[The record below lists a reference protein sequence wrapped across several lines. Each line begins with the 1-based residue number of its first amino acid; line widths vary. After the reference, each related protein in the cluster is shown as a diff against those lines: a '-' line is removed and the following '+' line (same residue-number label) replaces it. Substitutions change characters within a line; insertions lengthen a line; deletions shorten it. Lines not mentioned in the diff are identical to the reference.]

1 MKNKMHN
8 KRLQKTTAANRKRT
22 GTVLI
27 VTIWIVLI
35 LAGLVLVLSRTIRVD
50 AIGTANCVS
59 AMEAEAIVNG
69 AIEYVLSKVTNDRE
83 SDVDYGASSYEQM
96 QLGQGYFWVMRPNL
110 SDDKNHDYGLTDEAG
125 KINLNSAS
133 LEMLLKLPSM
143 TSELANAII
152 DWRDSD
158 NEISPGGAESE
169 YYLLL
174 NNPYN
179 CKNSLLETVEEVLLV
194 KGGQQNYLY
203 GEDLNRNG
211 VLEWNENDAQQSP
224 PSDNSNGKL
233 DPGFLNYVTV
243 YSYEMNQGSQELT
256 NVNSFRSQGDLLKI
270 IREVVDNSESFQIMD
285 NIRAGNPFQN
295 LIDFYFKSGIKY
307 ESFLK
312 IEDKLTTSNETKRVG
327 LVNINNAPT
336 EVLLCLPGLEQSD
349 VDAIV
354 DKRSDSENDTSSI
367 LWITKVLSKEKALRI
382 GSYITTKSYQY
393 GADIVAVSGDGRAF
407 RRYYVVIDNA
417 DGKAKVIYR
426 QPLTYLGWP
435 LDEEILQ
442 KLRDKGMIPESGV

>member
-8 KRLQKTTAANRKRT
+8 KRLQKTTATNSKCT

-50 AIGTANCVS
+50 AIGTANRVS
-59 AMEAEAIVNG
+59 AMQAEAIANG
-69 AIEYVLSKVTNDRE
+69 AIAYVLSKVTDGQE
-83 SDVDYGASSYEQM
+83 SDVDYGAPSYEEM
-96 QLGQGYFWVMRPNL
+96 QLGQGYFWVIRPNL

-158 NEISPGGAESE
+158 SEISPGGAESE

-194 KGGQQNYLY
+194 KGGQHDYLY

-243 YSYEMNQGSQELT
+243 YSYEISQGSQDMT
-256 NVNSFRSQGDLLKI
+256 NVNSFRSQGDLLEI
-270 IREVVDNSESFQIMD
+270 IREVVSDSESFQIMD
-285 NIRAGNPFQN
+285 NIRAGHPFQN

-307 ESFLK
+307 ESVLK
-312 IEDKLTTSNETKRVG
+312 IEGKLTTSNEKKRVG
-327 LVNINNAPT
+327 LVNINTAPA

-354 DKRSDSENDTSSI
+354 VRRSDSENDTSSI
-367 LWITKVLSKEKALRI
+367 LWLTKILSKEKAVGI

-393 GADIVAVSGDGRAF
+393 GADIVVVSGDGRAF

-417 DGKAKVIYR
+417 NSNARVIYR

-442 KLRDKGMIPESGV
+442 KLRNKG

>member
-1 MKNKMHN
+1 LFVKNKIYD
-8 KRLQKTTAANRKRT
+8 KEFRKTPAINIRRC
-22 GTVLI
+22 GSVLI
-27 VTIWIVLI
+27 ITIWIVLI
-35 LAGLVLVLSRTIRVD
+35 LAGLVLVLSRSMRVD
-50 AIGTANCVS
+50 AIATANSIS
-59 AMEAEAIVNG
+59 AMQAEAIVNG
-69 AIEYVLSKVTNDRE
+69 AIAYVLSKVTDSRE
-83 SDVDYGASSYEQM
+83 SEVDYGAASYEGM
-96 QLGQGYFWVMRPNL
+96 QVGQGYFWVIRPNL
-110 SDDKNHDYGLTDEAG
+110 SDDKYHDYGLTDEAG

-158 NEISPGGAESE
+158 SEISPGGAESE

-179 CKNSLLETVEEVLLV
+179 CKNSPLETVEEVLLV
-194 KGGQQNYLY
+194 KGGRQDYLY

-211 VLEWNENDAQQSP
+211 VLDWNENDAQQSP
-224 PSDNSNGKL
+224 PADNSNGKL

-243 YSYEMNQGSQELT
+243 YSYETRQGSGDLT
-256 NVNSFRSQGDLLKI
+256 NVNSFQSQGDLLKI
-270 IREVVDNSESFQIMD
+270 IREVVSVAESFQIMD
-285 NIRAGNPFQN
+285 NIRGGRPFRN
-295 LIDFYFKSGIKY
+295 LIDFYFKSGIQY
-307 ESFLK
+307 EAFLK
-312 IEDKLTTSNETKRVG
+312 MEDKLTTDNERKRVG
-327 LVNINNAPT
+327 RVNISTAPA

-349 VDAIV
+349 VDAILV
-354 DKRSDSENDTSSI
+354 KRGDSENNTNSI
-367 LWITKVLSKEKALRI
+367 LWVTKVLSIEKAVGI

-417 DGKAKVIYR
+417 DSKARVIYR

-442 KLRDKGMIPESGV
+442 KLRTKG